1 MASRPAPVLLI
12 GLLILGAVLWDVVS
26 RSRRSDADLPATDTV
41 PDTAVVAAPAPVRR
55 VAARPETVAAPPGGV
70 AASGGGG
77 GPSYTEQLGR
87 ADTRRR
93 VRAGANMTYL
103 DEMIAAA
110 DDSMLRRW
118 NDRAYPPVRV
128 YLTRGAVPNFQ
139 PGFPDAVRAA
149 FRRWEEIGL
158 PVRFNLDADSAVA
171 EVLVVWREKFD
182 MDRTGQTDLRWDG
195 QGHVLSGIVSIATV
209 DPNGR
214 NMTADD
220 VRVVTLHEV
229 GHLIGLD
236 HSPDSNDIMFPIARV
251 RSLSVRDIETAKL
264 LYQLPPGSLR

>member
-1 MASRPAPVLLI
+1 S
-12 GLLILGAVLWDVVS
+12 
-26 RSRRSDADLPATDTV
+26 
-41 PDTAVVAAPAPVRR
+41 
-55 VAARPETVAAPPGGV
+55 PETATPPPGG
-70 AASGGGG
+70 AAAVGGGG

-103 DEMIAAA
+103 NEMIAAA

-118 NDRAYPPVRV
+118 NEREYPPVRV
-128 YLTRGAVPNFQ
+128 HLTRGTVPHFQ

-158 PVRFNLDADSAVA
+158 PVRFTLDADSAAA
-171 EVLVVWREKFD
+171 EVVVAWRERFD
-182 MDRTGQTDLRWDG
+182 MDRTGQTDLRWDAN
-195 QGHVLSGIVSIATV
+195 GHFLSGIVSIATV

-214 NMTADD
+214 NMSADD

-251 RSLSVRDIETAKL
+251 RSLSLRDIETARL